1 MGQLESLRELNIQES
16 KIKERRKNKIMPLLF
31 MLIGISLKHEMLKH
45 CTLKL
50 FGSFIVLC

>member
-1 MGQLESLRELNIQES
+1 MGQLESLRELNIAEPN
-16 KIKERRKNKIMPLLF
+16 NKRNNKKSMPMLF
-31 MLIGISLKHEMLKH
+31 ILMGISVNLEIWKH

>member
-1 MGQLESLRELNIQES
+1 MGQLESLRELNIAEPNN
-16 KIKERRKNKIMPLLF
+16 KRKNNKIMPLLF
-31 MLIGISLKHEMLKH
+31 IPMGNSMKLEMLRH